1 MVGTLSRL
9 IMAALLCLLPLGA
22 LAQTPAAASSQALLK
37 PAELDQLVAPIA
49 LYPDALLSEVLIA
62 STYPLEVVQADRW
75 AKSNNSL
82 KGEALTAALAKQGWD
97 DSVKALAQVPNVL
110 TIMADQLEWTQ
121 KLGDAVL
128 AQQPELMDAIQR
140 LRGRAQ
146 ANGKLQSTKEQ
157 TVTVES
163 AAPAQGGGGQAQE
176 GQAPAQYIVI
186 EPTSPTEM
194 YVPYYDPAVVY
205 GAWPYPDYSPYY
217 FPPPPGYYAGG
228 AIAAGI
234 AFGSAVAIG
243 HAIWGNCDWGR
254 RNINVANRNVNINNL
269 DRSNINN
276 FNKWEHNADH
286 RHGVKYNN
294 ADVRQ
299 KFAKNDI
306 QAGKGARQ
314 DFRGKDGQKVI
325 DSARPGAGNRPG
337 AGDRPGGEDRDRSGA
352 GDRPGA
358 GASKGGER
366 PTARSADRPGGGQK
380 AAQKPAQK
388 PAAKPSASRADR
400 PGGGQ
405 KAAQK
410 PAQKPAAKPSTSRDT
425 AFSNVQSGAKT
436 RAQADRGRQSMGGG
450 GGAPRVAGGGG
461 GGSSRQPRWR
471 GSSWRWRR
479 RRAWWRWRRT
489 PVRHRP
495 EARHRAARPACQWP
509 ELLSFQ
515 LLRQREGL
523 CRCHGARGAKGCTAG
538 GETWSRRIPAGLL
551 RAARPWIPNLQAVD
565 RIGRASPHCPTFT
578 ALNAGTHEHPF
589 MQVEKIS

>member
-1 MVGTLSRL
+1 MNKEMAMVGTLSRL

-366 PTARSADRPGGGQK
+366 PTAKSADRPGGGQK

-461 GGSSRQPRWR
+461 GGPRVSPGGGGPR
-471 GSSWRWRR
+471 GGGGGGRGGGGGGRR
-479 RRAWWRWRRT
+479 SDIALKHDI
-489 PVRHRP
+489 V
-495 EARHRAARPACQWP
+495 
-509 ELLSFQ
+509 LLGR
-515 LLRQREGL
+515 LANGL
-523 CRCHGARGAKGCTAG
+523 NFYRFSYYDSEKAYVGVMAHEVQKVA
-538 GETWSRRIPAGLL
+538 P
-551 RAARPWIPNLQAVD
+551 QAV
-565 RIGRASPHCPTFT
+565 RRGRDGYLRVFYEQLGLGFQTYKQWIASGAHLPTAPH
-578 ALNAGTHEHPF
+578 LRH
-589 MQVEKIS
+589 

>member
-22 LAQTPAAASSQALLK
+22 LAQTPAAAPSQALLK

-49 LYPDALLSEVLIA
+49 LYPDPLLSEVLIA

-75 AKSNNSL
+75 AKSNSSL

-110 TIMADQLEWTQ
+110 TMMADQLDWTQ

-146 ANGKLQSTKEQ
+146 ANGKLQSTKEL
-157 TVTVES
+157 TVTVKS

-325 DSARPGAGNRPG
+325 DSARPGAG
-337 AGDRPGGEDRDRSGA
+337 DRPGGGDRDRSGA

-366 PTARSADRPGGGQK
+366 PAARSADRPGGGQK

-388 PAAKPSASRADR
+388 PAAKPSRSPADR

-410 PAQKPAAKPSTSRDT
+410 PAQKPAAKPSPSRDT

-461 GGSSRQPRWR
+461 GGPRISPGGGGPR
-471 GSSWRWRR
+471 GGGGGGRGGGGGGRR
-479 RRAWWRWRRT
+479 SDIALKHDI
-489 PVRHRP
+489 V
-495 EARHRAARPACQWP
+495 
-509 ELLSFQ
+509 LLGR
-515 LLRQREGL
+515 LANGL
-523 CRCHGARGAKGCTAG
+523 NFYRFSYYDSDKAYVGVMAHEVQKVA
-538 GETWSRRIPAGLL
+538 P
-551 RAARPWIPNLQAVD
+551 QAV
-565 RIGRASPHCPTFT
+565 RRGRDGYLRVFYEQLGLGFQTYKQWIASGAHLPTAPHLRP
-578 ALNAGTHEHPF
+578 
-589 MQVEKIS
+589 

>member
-22 LAQTPAAASSQALLK
+22 LAQTPAAAPSQALLK

-49 LYPDALLSEVLIA
+49 LYPDPLLSEVLIA

-75 AKSNNSL
+75 AKSNSSL

-110 TIMADQLEWTQ
+110 TMMADQLDWTQ

-146 ANGKLQSTKEQ
+146 ANGKLQSTKEL
-157 TVTVES
+157 TVTVKS

-325 DSARPGAGNRPG
+325 DSARPGAG
-337 AGDRPGGEDRDRSGA
+337 DRPGGGDRDRSGA

-366 PTARSADRPGGGQK
+366 PAARSADRPGGGQK

-388 PAAKPSASRADR
+388 PAAKPSPSRADR

-410 PAQKPAAKPSTSRDT
+410 PAQKPAAKPSPSRDT

-461 GGSSRQPRWR
+461 GGPRISPGGGGPR
-471 GSSWRWRR
+471 GGGGGGRGGGGGGRR
-479 RRAWWRWRRT
+479 SDIALKHDI
-489 PVRHRP
+489 V
-495 EARHRAARPACQWP
+495 
-509 ELLSFQ
+509 LLGR
-515 LLRQREGL
+515 LANGL
-523 CRCHGARGAKGCTAG
+523 NFYRFSYYDSDKAYVGVMAHEVQKVA
-538 GETWSRRIPAGLL
+538 P
-551 RAARPWIPNLQAVD
+551 QAV
-565 RIGRASPHCPTFT
+565 RRGRDGYLRVFYEQLGLGFQTYKQWIASGAHLPTAPH
-578 ALNAGTHEHPF
+578 LRH
-589 MQVEKIS
+589 

>member
-22 LAQTPAAASSQALLK
+22 LAQTPAAAPSQALLK

-49 LYPDALLSEVLIA
+49 LYPDPLLSEVLIA

-75 AKSNNSL
+75 AKSNSSL

-110 TIMADQLEWTQ
+110 TMMADQLEWTQ

-146 ANGKLQSTKEQ
+146 ANGKLQSTKEL
-157 TVTVES
+157 TVTVKS

-325 DSARPGAGNRPG
+325 DSARPGAG
-337 AGDRPGGEDRDRSGA
+337 DRPGGGDRDRSGA

-366 PTARSADRPGGGQK
+366 PAARSADRPGGGQK

-388 PAAKPSASRADR
+388 PAAKPSPSPADR

-410 PAQKPAAKPSTSRDT
+410 PAQKPAAKPSPSRDT

-461 GGSSRQPRWR
+461 GGPRVSPGGGGPR
-471 GSSWRWRR
+471 GGGGGGRGGGGGGRR
-479 RRAWWRWRRT
+479 SDIALKHDI
-489 PVRHRP
+489 V
-495 EARHRAARPACQWP
+495 
-509 ELLSFQ
+509 LLGR
-515 LLRQREGL
+515 LANGL
-523 CRCHGARGAKGCTAG
+523 NFYRFSYYDSDKAYVGVMAHEVQKVA
-538 GETWSRRIPAGLL
+538 P
-551 RAARPWIPNLQAVD
+551 QAV
-565 RIGRASPHCPTFT
+565 RRGRDGYLRVFYEQLGLGFQTYKQWIASGAHLPTAPH
-578 ALNAGTHEHPF
+578 LRH
-589 MQVEKIS
+589 

>member
-22 LAQTPAAASSQALLK
+22 LAQTPAAAPSQALLK

-49 LYPDALLSEVLIA
+49 LYPDPLLSEVLIA

-75 AKSNNSL
+75 AKSNSSL

-110 TIMADQLEWTQ
+110 TMMADQLDWTQ

-146 ANGKLQSTKEQ
+146 ANGKLQSTKEL
-157 TVTVES
+157 TVTVKS

-325 DSARPGAGNRPG
+325 DSARPGAG
-337 AGDRPGGEDRDRSGA
+337 DRPGGGDRDRSGA
-352 GDRPGA
+352 GERPGA

-366 PTARSADRPGGGQK
+366 PAARSADRPGGGQK

-388 PAAKPSASRADR
+388 PAAKPSPSRADR

-410 PAQKPAAKPSTSRDT
+410 PAQKPAAKPSPSRDT

-461 GGSSRQPRWR
+461 GGPRVSPGGGGPR
-471 GSSWRWRR
+471 GGGGGGRGGGGGGRR
-479 RRAWWRWRRT
+479 SDIALKHDI
-489 PVRHRP
+489 V
-495 EARHRAARPACQWP
+495 
-509 ELLSFQ
+509 LLGR
-515 LLRQREGL
+515 LANGL
-523 CRCHGARGAKGCTAG
+523 NFYRFSYYDSDKAYVGVMAHEVQKVA
-538 GETWSRRIPAGLL
+538 P
-551 RAARPWIPNLQAVD
+551 QAV
-565 RIGRASPHCPTFT
+565 RRGRDGYLRVFYEQLGLGFQTYKQWIASGAHLPTAPH
-578 ALNAGTHEHPF
+578 LRH
-589 MQVEKIS
+589 

>member
-22 LAQTPAAASSQALLK
+22 LAQTPAAAPSQALLK

-49 LYPDALLSEVLIA
+49 LYPDPLLSEVLIA

-75 AKSNNSL
+75 AKSNSSL

-110 TIMADQLEWTQ
+110 TMMADQLDWTQ

-146 ANGKLQSTKEQ
+146 ANGKLQSTKEL
-157 TVTVES
+157 TVTVKS

-325 DSARPGAGNRPG
+325 DSARPGAG
-337 AGDRPGGEDRDRSGA
+337 DRPGGGDRDRSGA

-366 PTARSADRPGGGQK
+366 PAARSADRPGGGQK

-388 PAAKPSASRADR
+388 PAAKPSPSRADR

-410 PAQKPAAKPSTSRDT
+410 PAQKPAAKPSPSRDT

-461 GGSSRQPRWR
+461 PRVSPGGGGPRGGGGGGR
-471 GSSWRWRR
+471 GGGGGGRR
-479 RRAWWRWRRT
+479 SDIALKHDI
-489 PVRHRP
+489 V
-495 EARHRAARPACQWP
+495 
-509 ELLSFQ
+509 LLGR
-515 LLRQREGL
+515 LANGL
-523 CRCHGARGAKGCTAG
+523 NFYRFSYYDSEKAYVGVMAHEVQKVA
-538 GETWSRRIPAGLL
+538 P
-551 RAARPWIPNLQAVD
+551 QAV
-565 RIGRASPHCPTFT
+565 RRGRDGYLRVFYEQLGLGFQTYKQWIASGAHLPTAPH
-578 ALNAGTHEHPF
+578 LRH
-589 MQVEKIS
+589 

>member
-22 LAQTPAAASSQALLK
+22 LAQTPAAAPSQALLK

-49 LYPDALLSEVLIA
+49 LYPDPLLSEVLIA

-75 AKSNNSL
+75 AKSNSSL

-110 TIMADQLEWTQ
+110 TMMADQLDWTQ

-146 ANGKLQSTKEQ
+146 ANGKLQSTKEL
-157 TVTVES
+157 TVTVKS

-325 DSARPGAGNRPG
+325 DSARPGAG
-337 AGDRPGGEDRDRSGA
+337 DRPGGGDRDRSGA

-366 PTARSADRPGGGQK
+366 PAARSADRPGGGQK

-388 PAAKPSASRADR
+388 PAAKPSPSRADR

-410 PAQKPAAKPSTSRDT
+410 PAQKPAAKPSPSRDT

-461 GGSSRQPRWR
+461 GGPRISPGGGGPR
-471 GSSWRWRR
+471 GGGGGGRGGGGGGRR
-479 RRAWWRWRRT
+479 SDIALKHDI
-489 PVRHRP
+489 V
-495 EARHRAARPACQWP
+495 
-509 ELLSFQ
+509 LLGR
-515 LLRQREGL
+515 LANGL
-523 CRCHGARGAKGCTAG
+523 NFYRFSYYDSDKAYVGVMAHEVQKVA
-538 GETWSRRIPAGLL
+538 P
-551 RAARPWIPNLQAVD
+551 QAV
-565 RIGRASPHCPTFT
+565 RRGRDGYLRVFYEQLGFGFQTYKQWIASGAHLPSAPHLRP
-578 ALNAGTHEHPF
+578 
-589 MQVEKIS
+589 

>member
-1 MVGTLSRL
+1 MNKEMAMVGTLSRL

-37 PAELDQLVAPIA
+37 PAALDQLVAPIA

-306 QAGKGARQ
+306 QAGKSARQ

-337 AGDRPGGEDRDRSGA
+337 AGDRPGGGDRDRSGA
-352 GDRPGA
+352 G
-358 GASKGGER
+358 
-366 PTARSADRPGGGQK
+366 DRPGGGQK

-461 GGSSRQPRWR
+461 GGPRVSPGGGGPR
-471 GSSWRWRR
+471 GGGGGGGRGGGGGGRR
-479 RRAWWRWRRT
+479 SDIALKHDI
-489 PVRHRP
+489 V
-495 EARHRAARPACQWP
+495 
-509 ELLSFQ
+509 LLGR
-515 LLRQREGL
+515 LANGL
-523 CRCHGARGAKGCTAG
+523 NFYRFSYYDSEKAYVGVMAHEVQKVA
-538 GETWSRRIPAGLL
+538 P
-551 RAARPWIPNLQAVD
+551 QAV
-565 RIGRASPHCPTFT
+565 RRGRDGYLRVFYEQLGLGFQTYKQWIASGAHLPTAPH
-578 ALNAGTHEHPF
+578 LRH
-589 MQVEKIS
+589 

>member
-22 LAQTPAAASSQALLK
+22 LAQTPAAAPSQALLK

-49 LYPDALLSEVLIA
+49 LYPDPLLSEVLIA

-75 AKSNNSL
+75 AKSNSSL

-110 TIMADQLEWTQ
+110 TMMADQLDWTQ

-146 ANGKLQSTKEQ
+146 ANGKLQSTKEL
-157 TVTVES
+157 TVTVKS

-366 PTARSADRPGGGQK
+366 PAARSADRPGGGQK

-461 GGSSRQPRWR
+461 GGPRVSPGGGGPR
-471 GSSWRWRR
+471 GGGGGGRGGGGGGRR
-479 RRAWWRWRRT
+479 SDIALKHDI
-489 PVRHRP
+489 V
-495 EARHRAARPACQWP
+495 
-509 ELLSFQ
+509 LLGR
-515 LLRQREGL
+515 LANGL
-523 CRCHGARGAKGCTAG
+523 NFYRFSYYDSEKAYVGVMAHEVQKVA
-538 GETWSRRIPAGLL
+538 P
-551 RAARPWIPNLQAVD
+551 QAV
-565 RIGRASPHCPTFT
+565 RRGRDGYLRVFYEQLGLGFQTYKQWIASGAHLPTAPH
-578 ALNAGTHEHPF
+578 LRH
-589 MQVEKIS
+589 

>member
-366 PTARSADRPGGGQK
+366 PTAKSADRPGGGQK

-400 PGGGQ
+400 PGGDQ

-461 GGSSRQPRWR
+461 GGPRVSPGGGGPR
-471 GSSWRWRR
+471 GGGGGGRGGGGGGRR
-479 RRAWWRWRRT
+479 SDIALKHDI
-489 PVRHRP
+489 V
-495 EARHRAARPACQWP
+495 
-509 ELLSFQ
+509 LLGR
-515 LLRQREGL
+515 LANGL
-523 CRCHGARGAKGCTAG
+523 NFYRFSYYDSDKAYVGVMAHEVQKVA
-538 GETWSRRIPAGLL
+538 P
-551 RAARPWIPNLQAVD
+551 QAV
-565 RIGRASPHCPTFT
+565 RRGRDGYLRVFYEQLGLGFQTYKQWIASGAHLPTAPH
-578 ALNAGTHEHPF
+578 LRH
-589 MQVEKIS
+589 

>member
-22 LAQTPAAASSQALLK
+22 LAQTPAAAPSQALLK

-49 LYPDALLSEVLIA
+49 LYPDPLLSEVLIA

-75 AKSNNSL
+75 AKSNSSL

-110 TIMADQLEWTQ
+110 TMMADQLDWTQ

-146 ANGKLQSTKEQ
+146 ANGKLQSTKEL
-157 TVTVES
+157 TVTVKS

-325 DSARPGAGNRPG
+325 DSARPGAG
-337 AGDRPGGEDRDRSGA
+337 DRPGGGDRDRSGA

-366 PTARSADRPGGGQK
+366 PAARSADRPGGGQK

-388 PAAKPSASRADR
+388 PAAKPSRSPGDR

-410 PAQKPAAKPSTSRDT
+410 PAQKPAAKPSPSRDT

-461 GGSSRQPRWR
+461 PRVSPGGGGPRGGGGGGR
-471 GSSWRWRR
+471 GGGGGGRR
-479 RRAWWRWRRT
+479 SDIALKHDIVLLGRLANGLNFYRFSYYDSD
-489 PVRHRP
+489 
-495 EARHRAARPACQWP
+495 EAYVGVMAHEVQKVAP
-509 ELLSFQ
+509 
-515 LLRQREGL
+515 
-523 CRCHGARGAKGCTAG
+523 
-538 GETWSRRIPAGLL
+538 
-551 RAARPWIPNLQAVD
+551 QAV
-565 RIGRASPHCPTFT
+565 RRGRDGYLRVFYEQLGLGFQTYKQWIASGAHLPTAPH
-578 ALNAGTHEHPF
+578 LRH
-589 MQVEKIS
+589 

>member
-22 LAQTPAAASSQALLK
+22 LAQTPAAAPSQALLK

-49 LYPDALLSEVLIA
+49 LYPDPLLSEVLIA

-75 AKSNNSL
+75 AKSNSSL

-110 TIMADQLEWTQ
+110 TMMADQLDWTQ

-128 AQQPELMDAIQR
+128 AQEPELMDAIQR

-146 ANGKLQSTKEQ
+146 ANGKLQSTKEL
-157 TVTVES
+157 TVTVKS

-325 DSARPGAGNRPG
+325 DSARPGAG
-337 AGDRPGGEDRDRSGA
+337 DRPGGGDRDRSGA

-366 PTARSADRPGGGQK
+366 PAARSADRPGGGQK

-388 PAAKPSASRADR
+388 PAAKPSPSRADR

-410 PAQKPAAKPSTSRDT
+410 PAQKPAAKPSPSRDT

-461 GGSSRQPRWR
+461 PRVSPGGGGPRGGGGGGR
-471 GSSWRWRR
+471 GGGGGGRR
-479 RRAWWRWRRT
+479 SDIALKHDIVLLGRLANGLNFYRFSYYDSD
-489 PVRHRP
+489 
-495 EARHRAARPACQWP
+495 EAYVGVMAHEVQKVAP
-509 ELLSFQ
+509 
-515 LLRQREGL
+515 
-523 CRCHGARGAKGCTAG
+523 
-538 GETWSRRIPAGLL
+538 
-551 RAARPWIPNLQAVD
+551 QAV
-565 RIGRASPHCPTFT
+565 RRGRDGYLRVFYEQLGLGFQTYKQWIASGAHLPTAPH
-578 ALNAGTHEHPF
+578 LRH
-589 MQVEKIS
+589 

>member
-1 MVGTLSRL
+1 MNKEMAMVGTLSRL

-366 PTARSADRPGGGQK
+366 PTAKSADRPGGGQK

-461 GGSSRQPRWR
+461 GGPRVSPGGGGPR
-471 GSSWRWRR
+471 GGGGGGGRGGGGGGRR
-479 RRAWWRWRRT
+479 SDIALKHDI
-489 PVRHRP
+489 V
-495 EARHRAARPACQWP
+495 
-509 ELLSFQ
+509 LLGR
-515 LLRQREGL
+515 LANGL
-523 CRCHGARGAKGCTAG
+523 NFYRFSYYDSEKAYVGVMAHEVQKVA
-538 GETWSRRIPAGLL
+538 P
-551 RAARPWIPNLQAVD
+551 QAV
-565 RIGRASPHCPTFT
+565 RRGRDGYLRVFYEQLGLGFQTYKQWIASGAHLPTAPH
-578 ALNAGTHEHPF
+578 LRH
-589 MQVEKIS
+589 

>member
-22 LAQTPAAASSQALLK
+22 LAQTPAAAPSQALLK

-49 LYPDALLSEVLIA
+49 LYPDPLLSEVLIA

-110 TIMADQLEWTQ
+110 TMMADQLDWTQ

-146 ANGKLQSTKEQ
+146 ANGKLQSTKEL
-157 TVTVES
+157 TVTVKS

-325 DSARPGAGNRPG
+325 DSARPGAG
-337 AGDRPGGEDRDRSGA
+337 DRPGGGDRDRSGA

-366 PTARSADRPGGGQK
+366 PTAKSADRPGGGQK

-388 PAAKPSASRADR
+388 PAP
-400 PGGGQ
+400 
-405 KAAQK
+405 
-410 PAQKPAAKPSTSRDT
+410 KPSTSRDT

-461 GGSSRQPRWR
+461 GGPRVSPGGGGPR
-471 GSSWRWRR
+471 GGGGGGRGGGGGGRR
-479 RRAWWRWRRT
+479 SDIALKHDIVLLGRLANGLNFYRFSYYDSD
-489 PVRHRP
+489 
-495 EARHRAARPACQWP
+495 EAYVGVMAHEVQKVAP
-509 ELLSFQ
+509 
-515 LLRQREGL
+515 
-523 CRCHGARGAKGCTAG
+523 
-538 GETWSRRIPAGLL
+538 
-551 RAARPWIPNLQAVD
+551 QAV
-565 RIGRASPHCPTFT
+565 RRGRDGYLRVFYEQLGLGFQTYKQWIASGAHLPTAPH
-578 ALNAGTHEHPF
+578 LRH
-589 MQVEKIS
+589 

>member
-1 MVGTLSRL
+1 MNKEMAMVGTLSRL

-366 PTARSADRPGGGQK
+366 PTAKSADRPGGGQK

-436 RAQADRGRQSMGGG
+436 RAQADRGRQSIGGG

-461 GGSSRQPRWR
+461 GGPRVSPGGGGPR
-471 GSSWRWRR
+471 GGGGGGGRGGGGGGRR
-479 RRAWWRWRRT
+479 SDIALKHDI
-489 PVRHRP
+489 V
-495 EARHRAARPACQWP
+495 
-509 ELLSFQ
+509 LLGR
-515 LLRQREGL
+515 LANGL
-523 CRCHGARGAKGCTAG
+523 NFYRFSYYDSEKAYVGVMAHEVQKVA
-538 GETWSRRIPAGLL
+538 P
-551 RAARPWIPNLQAVD
+551 QAV
-565 RIGRASPHCPTFT
+565 RRGRDGYLRVFYEQLGLGFQTYKQWIASGAHLPTAPH
-578 ALNAGTHEHPF
+578 LRH
-589 MQVEKIS
+589 

>member
-22 LAQTPAAASSQALLK
+22 LAQTPAAAPSQALLK

-49 LYPDALLSEVLIA
+49 LYPDPLLSEVLIA

-75 AKSNNSL
+75 AKSNSSL

-110 TIMADQLEWTQ
+110 TMMADQLDWTQ

-146 ANGKLQSTKEQ
+146 ANGKLQSTKEL
-157 TVTVES
+157 TVTVKS

-325 DSARPGAGNRPG
+325 DSARPGAG
-337 AGDRPGGEDRDRSGA
+337 DRPGGGDRDRSGA

-366 PTARSADRPGGGQK
+366 PAARSADRPGGGQK

-388 PAAKPSASRADR
+388 PAAKPSRSPADR

-410 PAQKPAAKPSTSRDT
+410 PAQKPAAKPSPSRDT

-461 GGSSRQPRWR
+461 PRVSPGGGGPRGGGGGGR
-471 GSSWRWRR
+471 GGGGGGRR
-479 RRAWWRWRRT
+479 SDIALKHDIVLLGRLANGLNFYRFSYYDSD
-489 PVRHRP
+489 
-495 EARHRAARPACQWP
+495 EAYVGVMAHEVQKVAP
-509 ELLSFQ
+509 
-515 LLRQREGL
+515 
-523 CRCHGARGAKGCTAG
+523 
-538 GETWSRRIPAGLL
+538 
-551 RAARPWIPNLQAVD
+551 QAV
-565 RIGRASPHCPTFT
+565 RRGRDGYLRVFYEQLGLGFQTYKQWIASGAHLPTAPH
-578 ALNAGTHEHPF
+578 LRH
-589 MQVEKIS
+589 

>member
-1 MVGTLSRL
+1 MNKEMAMVGTLSRL

-366 PTARSADRPGGGQK
+366 PTAKSADRPGGGQK

-388 PAAKPSASRADR
+388 PAAKPSASPADR

-461 GGSSRQPRWR
+461 GGPRVSPGGGGPR
-471 GSSWRWRR
+471 GGGGGGGRGGGGGGRR
-479 RRAWWRWRRT
+479 SDIALKHDI
-489 PVRHRP
+489 V
-495 EARHRAARPACQWP
+495 
-509 ELLSFQ
+509 LLGR
-515 LLRQREGL
+515 LANGL
-523 CRCHGARGAKGCTAG
+523 NFYRFSYYDSEKAYVGVMAHEVQKVA
-538 GETWSRRIPAGLL
+538 P
-551 RAARPWIPNLQAVD
+551 QAV
-565 RIGRASPHCPTFT
+565 RRGRDGYLRVFYEQLGLGFQTYKQWIASGAHLPTAPH
-578 ALNAGTHEHPF
+578 LRH
-589 MQVEKIS
+589 

>member
-366 PTARSADRPGGGQK
+366 PTAKSADRPGGGQK

-461 GGSSRQPRWR
+461 GGPRVSPGGGGPR
-471 GSSWRWRR
+471 GGGGGGRGGGGGGRR
-479 RRAWWRWRRT
+479 SDIALKHDI
-489 PVRHRP
+489 V
-495 EARHRAARPACQWP
+495 
-509 ELLSFQ
+509 LLGR
-515 LLRQREGL
+515 LANGL
-523 CRCHGARGAKGCTAG
+523 NFYRFSYYDSEKAYVGVMAHEVQKVA
-538 GETWSRRIPAGLL
+538 P
-551 RAARPWIPNLQAVD
+551 QAV
-565 RIGRASPHCPTFT
+565 RRGRDGYLRVFYEQLGLGFQTYKQWIASGAHLPTAPH
-578 ALNAGTHEHPF
+578 LRH
-589 MQVEKIS
+589 